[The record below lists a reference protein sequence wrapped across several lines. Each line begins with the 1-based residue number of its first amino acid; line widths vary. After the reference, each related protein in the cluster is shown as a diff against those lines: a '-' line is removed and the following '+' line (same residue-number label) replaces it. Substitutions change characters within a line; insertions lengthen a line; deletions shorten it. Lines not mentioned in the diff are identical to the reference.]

1 MEANPRAAAIAELV
15 LWIGHL
21 QWHIRTKGGLPSEP
35 ILKAFK
41 NIVVKD
47 AVLAAEKTLAPLW
60 RIVRDTTRTRVST
73 RSPFRLRTI
82 SRSAAFASLAQTW
95 TLTAS
100 EFSAKHYR
108 LTLTG
113 LYNVL
118 ERLREG
124 IGPEALNA
132 NEKRVF
138 DDGLVLIL
146 KELHDRLD
154 AAVADAYG
162 WPVDLSDEDILAR
175 LVALNNE
182 RAKDEARGLVAWLRP
197 EYQIPRSGTAKEKA
211 ELDLIGG
218 GESREA
224 PIVAGP
230 RPAFPSDDFAQT
242 AAVMSALAAASA
254 PLDAAAIAAG
264 FKQSR
269 KIAPKVSA
277 VLAAL
282 ARTGFVTTDGA
293 RFSMRRAA

>member
-1 MEANPRAAAIAELV
+1 MEDRPRY
-15 LWIGHL
+15 
-21 QWHIRTKGGLPSEP
+21 
-35 ILKAFK
+35 
-41 NIVVKD
+41 NKD
-47 AVLAAEKTLAPLW
+47 TCFDPF
-60 RIVRDTTRTRVST
+60 
-73 RSPFRLRTI
+73 PFRLRTI
-82 SRSAAFASLAQTW
+82 SRSAAFASLAKTW

-162 WPVDLSDEDILAR
+162 WPVDLPDEDILAR

-197 EYQIPRSGTAKEKA
+197 EYQIPRFGTAKEKA
-211 ELDLIGG
+211 ELDRIGG
-218 GESREA
+218 GEEH
-224 PIVAGP
+224 G
-230 RPAFPSDDFAQT
+230 
-242 AAVMSALAAASA
+242 SAY
-254 PLDAAAIAAG
+254 
-264 FKQSR
+264 R
-269 KIAPKVSA
+269 
-277 VLAAL
+277 
-282 ARTGFVTTDGA
+282 
-293 RFSMRRAA
+293 RRAASSVPQRRLRPDRRRHGCSRRSVRPPRRRRDRGGLQAEPQNCAKWVSPSLPLRDVVPVWWTPLDTRSLDLITRARFRRWANASVTTRPAASTSVVCAGLGIHLPPIAERRGSHG

>member
-1 MEANPRAAAIAELV
+1 MDAHRKRV
-15 LWIGHL
+15 LG
-21 QWHIRTKGGLPSEP
+21 E
-35 ILKAFK
+35 
-41 NIVVKD
+41 
-47 AVLAAEKTLAPLW
+47 
-60 RIVRDTTRTRVST
+60 
-73 RSPFRLRTI
+73 
-82 SRSAAFASLAQTW
+82 
-95 TLTAS
+95 
-100 EFSAKHYR
+100 HYR

-162 WPVDLSDEDILAR
+162 WPVDLPDEDILAR

-242 AAVMSALAAASA
+242 AAVMAVLAAASA

-277 VLAAL
+277 VLRCPRPNRIRHHGRGALLDAKSGLNLETRTAAGQRV
-282 ARTGFVTTDGA
+282 ASTRKNIWST
-293 RFSMRRAA
+293 FS